1 MSDNV
6 HVIKGDDMVSKY
18 SKATS
23 LDGGR
28 HWLATVNERIM
39 TLRLDQAVARNK
51 KEWFRLEEQLQEL
64 YKERR
69 EAQKN
74 IDGFEKMTRKFG
86 KVFE

>member
-18 SKATS
+18 SKSTS

-39 TLRLDQAVARNK
+39 NLRLDQAVARDK
-51 KEWFRLEEQLQEL
+51 KEWFRIEHQLQEL

-69 EAQKN
+69 EAQAQTDKQIKTN
-74 IDGFEKMTRKFG
+74 KKFG